1 MKRVETVAH
10 RLTWK
15 LGPMSVQNSEAPL
28 EEHECMKKQMKA
40 GVFCVVKF
48 ISERGTADTFF
59 WKAGEGFCVEVERKE
74 KTAGREEVRLWLSKA
89 EAGNSSRRVL
99 V

>member
-1 MKRVETVAH
+1 MKSVETVAH

-59 WKAGEGFCVEVERKE
+59 LESW
-74 KTAGREEVRLWLSKA
+74 
-89 EAGNSSRRVL
+89 RRVL
-99 V
+99 CRSGKERKDSRQRGSQTVAESG